1 MRLSEVLARM
11 RHDSVLS
18 GAYDGALRNS
28 ARIGVMWLQ
37 RLRGALPTRADG
49 YAGIAMAFAMMVVVV
64 NALIMQ
70 RERHPAPFFLESAPS
85 SAASANAPS
94 EHSGPSTTSEIPAPP
109 RGLPPIRPSESS
121 SHPEPN
127 SNSRPVDPIAEML
140 RSAANKDTQRLL
152 ATAQTALIKL
162 GYSIRNGTGSGPD
175 TIAALRDFEKAH
187 GLSISSEVTPRIVK
201 LLAAAVNSS
210 VTR

>member
-18 GAYDGALRNS
+18 GASDGSLRSS
-28 ARIGVMWLQ
+28 AGLGVMCLQ
-37 RLRGALPTRADG
+37 TLRGALPTRADG
-49 YAGIAMAFAMMVVVV
+49 FAGVAMAFAMMVIVV

-70 RERHPAPFFLESAPS
+70 RERHPAPFFSESAPS
-85 SAASANAPS
+85 SGSSAKTPNEHIEPLTASQVPVPTRA
-94 EHSGPSTTSEIPAPP
+94 
-109 RGLPPIRPSESS
+109 LPPIRLLDSS
-121 SHPEPN
+121 AHVEPN
-127 SNSRPVDPIAEML
+127 SSSRPVDPITEML
-140 RSAANKDTQRLL
+140 HGEVNKDTQRLL
-152 ATAQTALIKL
+152 AIAQTALVKL

-210 VTR
+210 FAR